1 MSITLSVPPA
11 VVQQVRAWAEANGT
25 SLNQYIRDCLDAK
38 CAEIGAAQ
46 RKLAADFLH
55 FAMSNLAHAP
65 AGGRFR
71 RERDGQR
78 TVGVGV

>member
-38 CAEIGAAQ
+38 CEEIGAAQ

-55 FAMSNLAHAP
+55 FAKSNLAHAP
-65 AGGRFR
+65 ANWRFR

-78 TVGVGV
+78 AVGVAI